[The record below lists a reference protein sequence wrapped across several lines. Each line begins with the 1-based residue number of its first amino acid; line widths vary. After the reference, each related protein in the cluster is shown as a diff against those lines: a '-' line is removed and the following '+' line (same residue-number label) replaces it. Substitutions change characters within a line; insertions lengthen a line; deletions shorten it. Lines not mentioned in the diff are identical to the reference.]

1 MTVSRTTFMTVV
13 NNKYLNF
20 FLDIYFPP
28 NLKFLKPYPGKI
40 LNKFF
45 VKLFILSKSR
55 QSRSKKLAKKT

>member
-45 VKLFILSKSR
+45 VNLFILSKSR
-55 QSRSKKLAKKT
+55 